1 MPVRHKLTP
10 ADHEA
15 LRQIREILQRYPG
28 SFGRIEDPLTQ
39 QMAQELLHY
48 PPREAVR
55 KAEEFREQIKRLND
69 LEEEKTAQAAKRMA
83 ELRERP
89 VYSLG
94 RTGIIGA
101 FFRSFMAS
109 LNATPLTSTNWY
121 ELTDRGLVVHMPF
134 SSVTERT
141 VNHIDLL
148 EKRLELGVNPPF
160 YFDWI
165 LGMLK
170 QLRINI
176 QTPWG
181 TITLREPGSGVTLA
195 EIVELKPNLKLAQIR
210 QDLAAIHRVRY
221 PYVNHRLL
229 PRLVDLYSYYL
240 DEWDP
245 EFRVQL
251 PEPEEPAAANENM

>member
-1 MPVRHKLTP
+1 MPARDELTP

-15 LRQIREILQRYPG
+15 LRQIREILRRYPG

-48 PPREAVR
+48 PPRQAVR
-55 KAEEFREQIKRLND
+55 KAEEFRERVKQRND
-69 LEEEKTAQAAKRMA
+69 AEEALSDKAKARVAQLK
-83 ELRERP
+83 ERP

-94 RTGIIGA
+94 RSGLFGA

-109 LNATPLTSTNWY
+109 VNATPLSSTNWY
-121 ELTDRGLVVHMPF
+121 ELTDRALIFHMPF
-134 SSVTERT
+134 ASVTERPVT
-141 VNHIDLL
+141 HRDLV
-148 EKRLELGVNPPF
+148 EKRLELGVNPPV

-170 QLRINI
+170 QLRINV
-176 QTPWG
+176 QSPWG

-195 EIVELKPNLKLAQIR
+195 EIVEIKPSEKLAELR
-210 QDLAAIHRVRY
+210 KDLAAIHRASY
-221 PYVNHRLL
+221 PYAHHVVL
-229 PRLVDLYSYYL
+229 PRLVDLFSYYI

-245 EFRVQL
+245 EFRVRL
-251 PEPEEPAAANENM
+251 PEDA